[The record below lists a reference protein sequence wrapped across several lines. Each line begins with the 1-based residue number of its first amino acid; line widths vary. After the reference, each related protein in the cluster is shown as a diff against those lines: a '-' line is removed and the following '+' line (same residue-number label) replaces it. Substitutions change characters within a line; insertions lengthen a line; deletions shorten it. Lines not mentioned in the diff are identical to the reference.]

1 MSQKGEKA
9 VSQFE
14 RVAECLYRY
23 QPNGIYYARLKR
35 VGKQIWES
43 LQTTD
48 RPYAARLL
56 RDKKNE
62 LENVD
67 PAAGIVA
74 RGARWL

>member
-1 MSQKGEKA
+1 LSGLQ
-9 VSQFE
+9 
-14 RVAECLYRY
+14 ECLYRD
-23 QPNGIYYARLKR
+23 QPNEIYYARLR
-35 VGKQIWES
+35 RGGKQIWES

-48 RPYAARLL
+48 RPCAARLL

-74 RGARWL
+74 RGAR